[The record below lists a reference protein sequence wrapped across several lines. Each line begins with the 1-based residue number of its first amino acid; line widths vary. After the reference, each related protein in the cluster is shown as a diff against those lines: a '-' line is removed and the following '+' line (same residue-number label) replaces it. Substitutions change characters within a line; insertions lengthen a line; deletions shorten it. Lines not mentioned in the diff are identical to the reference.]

1 MTEREAL
8 LESDLEAEKAHSRM
22 LQAEVEDKENLIAD
36 LYTDLRQQQEMLD
49 QLIARQLRDQRNT
62 EVIFAVRHDGGE
74 IDHAGK
80 SFEAAKL
87 AADFYDDGEVITRR
101 ETVTD
106 WEPVHTSKEIEDEQ

>member
-1 MTEREAL
+1 MTERESL
-8 LESDLEAEKAHSRM
+8 LESDLEAEKAHSRA
-22 LQAEVEDKENLIAD
+22 LEAEVEDKENMLME
-36 LYTDLRQQQEMLD
+36 LSFDLRDKQEMID

-80 SFEAAKL
+80 SFEAAKI
-87 AADFYDDGEVITRR
+87 AADFYDDGEVVSRR

-106 WEPVHTSKEIEDEQ
+106 WVTVHTNQEVEDEQ